1 MASSDIYIS
10 QQRALC
16 VHSFIHLFGDKLYL
30 VGWWLS
36 FVQIIFSCRPSHL
49 AFWKYKH
56 IITPYGLYLEVQHT
70 EYVHLVLASSIH
82 HLCMTYNELRLLL
95 PVTIQKVFLLLQLFF
110 FFVWLHCC
118 SLKCFFHYRLFFVG
132 HIIVVFTLPSITG
145 CSSVSDKKCW
155 YHVSANLKST
165 CFVCRGLSFVRC
177 SVVSIVPSI
186 MSCCLFYSLFLLYCS
201 LY

>member
-1 MASSDIYIS
+1 MSEMNWLGVCETTLRFHGFFRYIYFAAKGS
-10 QQRALC
+10 LC
-16 VHSFIHLFGDKLYL
+16 SFVHSLIGDKLYL

-110 FFVWLHCC
+110 FLFDYIVVVWNVSSIIGC
-118 SLKCFFHYRLFFVG
+118 SLLV
-132 HIIVVFTLPSITG
+132 T
-145 CSSVSDKKCW
+145 
-155 YHVSANLKST
+155 
-165 CFVCRGLSFVRC
+165 
-177 SVVSIVPSI
+177 
-186 MSCCLFYSLFLLYCS
+186 SL
-201 LY
+201 